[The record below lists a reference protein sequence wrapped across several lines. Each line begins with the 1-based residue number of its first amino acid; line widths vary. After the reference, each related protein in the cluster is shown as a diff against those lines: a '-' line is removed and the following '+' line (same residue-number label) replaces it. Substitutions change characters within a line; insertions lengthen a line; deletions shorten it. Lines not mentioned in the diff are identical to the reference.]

1 MVKNDLQQKHDA
13 AQKRIAELE
22 ERLKV
27 IKKEQEE
34 SLHPLVFNKA
44 PGGMAVIS
52 LTGDIIACN
61 NEAAT
66 IMGCTPTDLQGNDT
80 GTFYSN
86 LADRELLRSRLR
98 QNKTIRDH
106 HLSLTRVDGKS
117 IWVSVNARPIE
128 YAGETAALAS
138 FFDITEHRQALKE
151 IKLAEIRFEA
161 LYTISEMT
169 HRPESE
175 ILTFALEAITKVS
188 ASDIGCIYFLNNEE
202 TELTLHAWSTS
213 VMEQCAVEQ
222 NLQPDPVT
230 KVGMWTDAVRQRKAI
245 IVNDYQNH
253 PEGKR
258 YPEGH
263 IAIRNYA
270 NIPVF
275 DEGRIVMLAGVGNK
289 DSDYDD
295 DDIRQVRLVMDG
307 IWRIIQRRRSN
318 AELEKAH
325 EELEE
330 KVKRRTTKLEEANQ
344 ELAILNLD
352 LVKKDREREQAKQ
365 ALIRYERIVAT
376 TPDLISL
383 VDRNGVY
390 KIVNDSYLKMFK
402 KERKD
407 IIGKSIKELVG
418 PEVYEQISKANIDKA
433 LAGKTAKVESWLDLP
448 AAGRRYMAVTYHPV
462 SMDGKSIDYISIEAR
477 DMTELKSNEE
487 ALRVVADRLAL
498 ATNAGN
504 IGIWEWDLANDDLHW
519 DQKMMELY
527 NVEPDEFSGMY
538 EAWKS
543 RVHPEDLVEAE
554 RQLATCIEQKGH
566 IDFEFRI
573 IHPDKSI
580 HVIQTAG
587 LIQTDS
593 QGIPQRMIGVNRDI
607 TKQRRMENEL
617 RRLASTDPL
626 TEAHNRR
633 YFMERLTA
641 EFERCKRY
649 NTSMVLL
656 SLDIDHFKRI
666 NDTYGHP
673 AGDDILKALVTRCK
687 LTLRT
692 TDVFGRVGGEEF
704 MAALTQTNIVAGE
717 KTAERLRELIEQEK
731 IQTHDHS
738 ISYTISIGITEI
750 HKEDQT
756 IETLLKRADDA
767 LYKAKNSGRNRCV
780 VI

>member
-1 MVKNDLQQKHDA
+1 MANKNLQQKYDA
-13 AQKRIAELE
+13 AQERVAELE
-22 ERLKV
+22 KHLGLMKNELDGTIHRLIFEKT
-27 IKKEQEE
+27 
-34 SLHPLVFNKA
+34 

-61 NEAAT
+61 SEAAM
-66 IMGCTPTDLQGNDT
+66 IMGCTPSDLQGSDT
-80 GTFYSN
+80 GSFYSN
-86 LADRELLRSRLR
+86 PADREHMRSRIKND
-98 QNKTIRDH
+98 QPIRDH
-106 HLSLTRVDGKS
+106 HLSLTRMDGS
-117 IWVSVNARPIE
+117 TIWVSVNARPIE
-128 YAGETAALAS
+128 YNGKPAALAS
-138 FFDITEHRQALKE
+138 FFDITEHRRALKE
-151 IKLAEIRFEA
+151 IELAEIRFEA

-169 HRPESE
+169 NRSEKE
-175 ILTFALEAITKVS
+175 ILNFALEAITKVS
-188 ASDIGCIYFLNNEE
+188 ASDIGYIYFLNRGE

-213 VMEQCAVEQ
+213 VMKQCAIER
-222 NLQPDPVT
+222 NLQGQSVDG
-230 KVGMWTDAVRQRKAI
+230 VGMWADAVRQRKAV

-253 PEGKR
+253 PEKEG

-263 IAIRNYA
+263 IYIRNHA
-270 NIPVF
+270 NVPIF
-275 DEGRIVMLAGVGNK
+275 DDDRIVMLAGVGNK
-289 DSDYDD
+289 DFDYEEE
-295 DDIRQVRLVMDG
+295 DIRQVQLVMDG
-307 IWRIIQRRRSN
+307 IWGIIQRHRSN
-318 AELEKAH
+318 AELQAAH

-330 KVKRRTTKLEEANQ
+330 KVKRRTAKLEEVNQ
-344 ELAILNLD
+344 ELAILNIN
-352 LVKKDREREQAKQ
+352 LVKKDREREQAKT

-390 KIVNDSYLKMFK
+390 KIVNNSYLKMFK

-418 PEVYEQISKANIDKA
+418 PEVYEQVSKANMDKA
-433 LAGKTAKVESWLDLP
+433 LAGETARVESWLDLP
-448 AAGRRYMAVTYHPV
+448 AAGKRYMAVTYHPV
-462 SMDGKSIDYISIEAR
+462 SMDGNKIDYISVEAR
-477 DMTELKSNEE
+477 DMTDLKSNEE

-504 IGIWEWDLANDDLHW
+504 IGIWEWDLATDDLHW
-519 DQKMMELY
+519 DQKMKELY
-527 NVEPDEFSGMY
+527 NVGPDEFSGMY

-543 RVHPEDLVEAE
+543 RVHPEDLVEVE

-573 IHPDKSI
+573 IHPDNSI

-607 TKQRRMENEL
+607 TKQRQMENEL

-673 AGDDILKALVTRCK
+673 AGDEILKALVTLCK
-687 LTLRT
+687 ITLRT

-717 KTAERLRELIEQEK
+717 KTAERLRQLIEQESVK
-731 IQTHDHS
+731 THGHS

-750 HKEDQT
+750 HEKDET

-767 LYKAKNSGRNRCV
+767 LYKAKNSGRNQCV